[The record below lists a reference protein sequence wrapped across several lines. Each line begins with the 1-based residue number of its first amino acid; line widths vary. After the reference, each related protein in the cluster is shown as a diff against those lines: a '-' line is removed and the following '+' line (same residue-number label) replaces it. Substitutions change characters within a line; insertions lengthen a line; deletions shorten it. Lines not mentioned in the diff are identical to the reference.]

1 MSQELRHDR
10 QRIAW
15 LGGGITVIGL
25 AVLAAS
31 CGGGGGSDEDS
42 ATPTSITTASA
53 HDAAV
58 EASAY
63 MPMCSTAA
71 TASMTGREGA
81 QLVRTAL
88 ALLQQRHQARVLD
101 APAPAGK
108 RALALTSTKPA
119 DVLGSCG
126 GRYSYNDYSHNDG
139 ITTATVVF
147 TDFCTTDSSTGNQEV
162 VNGSMSFTNTATPT
176 DTGPIST
183 KFEAATGS
191 DGISALVRTTTGTTV
206 SSETVKFS
214 GLLYKVGVPGGD
226 PTSTNPDTMAVGDI
240 RVTDNVSRKTRRQS
254 GFEMTSFDTPSGG
267 SQVTFQARSYRS
279 NGEYFDVTTS
289 TPIVTDSTGNY
300 TAGALTFT
308 GSGGSTAVATL
319 VPGKTLQ
326 ATLTVNGTVDA
337 GLPACK

>member
-1 MSQELRHDR
+1 MSREFRTGW
-10 QRIAW
+10 QRLAW
-15 LGGGITVIGL
+15 GGSVTAVGL

-31 CGGGGGSDEDS
+31 CGGGGGGNEETG
-42 ATPTSITTASA
+42 TPTTITTSSA

-58 EASAY
+58 DASAFI
-63 MPMCSTAA
+63 PMCSSGA
-71 TASMTGREGA
+71 TLASAGRDSP
-81 QLVRTAL
+81 QLVKTAL
-88 ALLQQRHQARVLD
+88 ALLRQRHEARVLV
-101 APAPAGK
+101 APVTGGK

-126 GRYSYNDYSHNDG
+126 GRYTYDNYSHVNG
-139 ITTATVVF
+139 VTTATVVF
-147 TDFCTTDSSTGNQEV
+147 SDYCTTDSGTGNQEV

-183 KFEAATGS
+183 KFESSTGS
-191 DGISALVRTTTGTTV
+191 SGITALVRTSGGSTV

-214 GLLYKVGVPGGD
+214 DLLYKVGVPGGS
-226 PTSTNPDTMAVGDI
+226 PTATNPDTMSVGDI
-240 RVTDNVSRKTRRQS
+240 RVTDNVAGKTRRQS
-254 GFEMTSFDTPSGG
+254 GFKMTAFDTPSGG
-267 SQVTFQARSYRS
+267 SQGTIEARTYRS

-289 TPIVTDSTGNY
+289 TPIVTDSTGRY

-319 VPGKTLQ
+319 VPGDTLQ
-326 ATLTVNGTVDA
+326 ATLTINGTADT